1 MVVGNIITVDVK
13 GVLISMLNLLGYYLT
28 IIVGASVINEGDY
41 VSILVGSALEAVSY
55 SLSS

>member
-13 GVLISMLNLLGYYLT
+13 GVFISMLNLLGYYLT